1 MHRWNEE
8 FELLVHDPE
17 HETLTCVLMN
27 KSNVGADEEIGRVE
41 VHHPLITEQ
50 FLYYSTFVL
59 TLGDMK
65 CVLSSDHTRFAT
77 WRPEVF

>member
-8 FELLVHDPE
+8 FELLARDPE
-17 HETLTCVLMN
+17 HKTMTCVLMN

-41 VHHPLITEQ
+41 VHHLIIELFPQ
-50 FLYYSTFVL
+50 DSTFVS
-59 TLGDMK
+59 TLGDVK
-65 CVLSSDHTRFAT
+65 CILSSDHTTFAS